1 MKEYKLS
8 IKVGDLVEVGR
19 FRNVQTKIKS
29 IEIDEHGQ
37 PVIQTSKGKYHID
50 DIYHDLTKGY
60 YNLWLIVDDKNG
72 EKVIAALTTR
82 IIWYPNRKAM
92 AMDWVGGKRMMEWL
106 PIAMEKLSSFAK
118 DCECSHL
125 EGYGR
130 KAWMKILK
138 KYNWEPEYIAYRMEI
153 DNG

>member
-1 MKEYKLS
+1 MICTAVPREA
-8 IKVGDLVEVGR
+8 IDIVWGDVSSLL
-19 FRNVQTKIKS
+19 NKAIL
-29 IEIDEHGQ
+29 
-37 PVIQTSKGKYHID
+37 TSGGKYHID
-50 DIYHDLTKGY
+50 DIYENLTKGY
-60 YNLWLIVDDKNG
+60 YNLWLIVDDKEG

-106 PIAMEKLSSFAK
+106 PKAMEILTDYAK
-118 DCECSHL
+118 DCGCSHL

-130 KAWMKILK
+130 KAWSKVLK
-138 KYNWEPEYIAYRMEI
+138 KYNWKPEYIAYRMEI

>member
-1 MKEYKLS
+1 MICTAVPREA
-8 IKVGDLVEVGR
+8 IDIVWGDVSSLL
-19 FRNVQTKIKS
+19 NKAIL
-29 IEIDEHGQ
+29 
-37 PVIQTSKGKYHID
+37 TSGGKYHID
-50 DIYHDLTKGY
+50 DIYENLTKGY
-60 YNLWLIVDDKNG
+60 YNLWLIVDDKDG

-106 PIAMEKLSSFAK
+106 PKAMEILTDYAK
-118 DCECSHL
+118 DCGCSHL

-130 KAWMKILK
+130 KAWSKVLK
-138 KYNWEPEYIAYRMEI
+138 KYNWKPEYIAYRMEI